1 MLGGMADSMPAIR
14 YARSGE
20 MHVAYQ
26 VVGDGPIDLVYVPS
40 WLSQVEALWE
50 EPAVVRFIERVT
62 AFARLI
68 LFDRRGTGLSDPVIG
83 APTLEER
90 MDDVRAVLDA
100 VGSPRAALFGF
111 SEGGP
116 MSALFAATHPARTS
130 ALILYGT
137 APRALRA
144 PDYPWGRA
152 PEDDP
157 TRHWDELAERWG
169 QVDDVGIDVWGRV
182 RSVAQMSPS
191 AAGDERLQRWL
202 ARVLRLSASPGAAR
216 DIVRAIAAT
225 DVRDVLPLIR
235 VPTLILHRVDD
246 ATVPIEVGRH
256 VASLMPRAR
265 YIELPGCDHL
275 PILGD
280 TDAVIGEIEEFLTG
294 MRQEREPDR
303 VLATILFTDIADSTR
318 HAVELGD
325 KRWRDLLLTHD
336 HVVRHQ
342 LERYCGREVKTV
354 GDGFLATFDGPA
366 RAIRCALAIR
376 ESLRS
381 LGLDVRA
388 GVHTGEVERRPGEN
402 PRGIAVHVCSR
413 VAALAAGGEV
423 LVSAT
428 THDLVAGSGLV
439 FDDRGEHELK
449 GVEGKRRLFAAR

>member
-1 MLGGMADSMPAIR
+1 VPETR
-14 YARSGE
+14 YARSGPV
-20 MHVAYQ
+20 HIAYQ
-26 VVGDGPIDLVYVPS
+26 VVGDGPVDLVYVPS

-62 AFARLI
+62 SFARLI

-100 VGSPRAALFGF
+100 VGSRRAALFGF

-157 TRHWDELAERWG
+157 TLHWDEIAERWG
-169 QVDDVGIDVWGRV
+169 QVDDVGIDVWGRIV
-182 RSVAQMSPS
+182 EVSRMSPS

-216 DIVRAIAAT
+216 EIVRAIAET

-235 VPTLILHRVDD
+235 VPTMILHRVED
-246 ATVPIEVGRH
+246 AIVPIEVGRY

-265 YIELPGCDHL
+265 YIELDGCDHL
-275 PILGD
+275 PVLGD
-280 TDAVIGEIEEFLTG
+280 SDAVIGEIEEFLTG

-325 KRWRDLLLTHD
+325 KRWRDLLLMHD

-342 LERYCGREVKTV
+342 LERFAGREVKTI

-366 RAIRCALAIR
+366 RAIRCARAIVEAMR
-376 ESLRS
+376 P
-381 LGLDVRA
+381 LGIEARA
-388 GVHTGEVERRPGEN
+388 GLHTGECEVIGEDI
-402 PRGIAVHVCSR
+402 GGLAVHIAAR
-413 VAALAAGGEV
+413 VSALAGRGEV
-423 LVSAT
+423 LASRTVT
-428 THDLVAGSGLV
+428 DLVAGSKIR
-439 FDDRGEHELK
+439 FAARGEHALK
-449 GVEGKRRLFAAR
+449 GVPGTWELFAVEPG